1 MLIHSVLYGFLEKYY
16 EIRLAKEPF
25 FAAIAPLLHYNSATF
40 IMQ

>member
-1 MLIHSVLYGFLEKYY
+1 MTKRY

-25 FAAIAPLLHYNSATF
+25 LDAIAPLLHYDSATF

>member
-1 MLIHSVLYGFLEKYY
+1 MEKCY

-25 FAAIAPLLHYNSATF
+25 FVAIAPLLHYNSATI

>member
-1 MLIHSVLYGFLEKYY
+1 MFIHSVLCDFLTKRY

-25 FAAIAPLLHYNSATF
+25 FDAIATLLHYNSATI